1 LNLAKLLQFYVYKIQ
16 VMIWIL
22 SKQVNFWKLK
32 WVKKFHSNYYV
43 YDCIFTYSTLSYQ
56 VYTYFYFYWISEII
70 TKCQIKLEFY
80 INAWQDKTCLIP
92 ILSEWTL
99 NDKIESKL
107 MSSKYNHNC
116 LFYKYILLLFK
127 WKHFSNLFETIDQLR
142 R

>member
-32 WVKKFHSNYYV
+32 WVKKFHRNYYV
-43 YDCIFTYSTLSYQ
+43 YDCNFTYSTLSYQ